1 MTYKQTM
8 AALKKMGTTQNV
20 KVYKRH
26 GAGANVFGVSFA
38 NLKTLAKKIKMDHE
52 LALQLWD
59 SGNVDAR
66 TLATMVADP
75 SAMNGALAQRWVKD
89 VDYYLLADCV
99 AGVVAKSPVAGAKMK
114 AWMKS
119 NKQYIRQSGYS
130 ILASSL
136 VNGVDVSV
144 SDCRQY
150 LKTIEKEIHASA
162 NRAKH
167 AMNMALI
174 AIGIYKSALTKPAM
188 AAAKRIGK
196 VDVDHGETACKTPDA
211 IPYIERAIKRRAVR

>member
-1 MTYKQTM
+1 
-8 AALKKMGTTQNV
+8 
-20 KVYKRH
+20 
-26 GAGANVFGVSFA
+26 
-38 NLKTLAKKIKMDHE
+38 
-52 LALQLWD
+52 
-59 SGNVDAR
+59 
-66 TLATMVADP
+66 
-75 SAMNGALAQRWVKD
+75 
-89 VDYYLLADCV
+89 
-99 AGVVAKSPVAGAKMK
+99 MK

-130 ILASSL
+130 VLASSL

-144 SDCRQY
+144 SDCRLY

-196 VDVDHGETACKTPDA
+196 VEVDHGETACKTPDA
-211 IPYIERAIKRRAVR
+211 IPYIERAIKRRAAR

>member
-1 MTYKQTM
+1 MNYKQTM
-8 AALKKMGTTQNV
+8 AALKKMGTAQNV
-20 KVYKRH
+20 KVYRRH
-26 GAGANVFGVSFA
+26 GAGENVFGVSCA
-38 NLKTLAKKIKMDHE
+38 NLKTLAKKIKVDHE

-66 TLATMVADP
+66 TLATMVVDA
-75 SAMNGALAQRWVKD
+75 SAMNRTLAESWVKD
-89 VDYYLLADCV
+89 IDYYMLVDYV
-99 AGVVAKSPVAGAKMK
+99 AGVVAKSPVAEAKMK

-119 NKQYIRQSGYS
+119 KKQYVRQSGYS
-130 ILASSL
+130 VLASSL
-136 VNGVDVSV
+136 VDGVDVSD
-144 SDCRQY
+144 SECRQY

-211 IPYIERAIKRRAVR
+211 IPYIERALQRRVAR

>member
-1 MTYKQTM
+1 MTFKQTM
-8 AALKKMGTTQNV
+8 AALKKMGTAQNV

-26 GAGANVFGVSFA
+26 GAGENVFGVSFA
-38 NLKTLAKKIKMDHE
+38 NLKPLAKKIKEDHE

-66 TLATMVADP
+66 TLATMVVDNG
-75 SAMNGALAQRWVKD
+75 AMDGALAQRWVKD

-99 AGVVAKSPVAGAKMK
+99 AGVVAKSPVAEAKMK

-119 NKQYIRQSGYS
+119 KKQYIRQSGYS
-130 ILASSL
+130 VLASSL

-211 IPYIERAIKRRAVR
+211 IPYIERAIKRRVAR

>member
-8 AALKKMGTTQNV
+8 TALKKMGTAQNV
-20 KVYKRH
+20 KVYLRH
-26 GAGANVFGVSFA
+26 GAGENVFGVSCA
-38 NLKTLAKKIKMDHE
+38 NLKTLAKKIKVDHD

-66 TLATMVADP
+66 TLATMVVDK
-75 SAMNGALAQRWVKD
+75 SAINGALTEHWIKD

-99 AGVVAKSPVAGAKMK
+99 AGAVARSPVAEAKMK
-114 AWMKS
+114 KWMKS
-119 NKQYIRQSGYS
+119 KKQYIRQGGYCV
-130 ILASSL
+130 LASSL
-136 VNGVDVSV
+136 VDGMDVSV

-150 LKTIEKEIHASA
+150 LQTIEKEIHASA

-196 VDVDHGETACKTPDA
+196 VEVDHGETACKTPDA
-211 IPYIERAIKRRAVR
+211 IPYIERAIKRQVAR

>member
-1 MTYKQTM
+1 MTYTQTM
-8 AALKKMGTTQNV
+8 TALKKMGTAQNV

-26 GAGANVFGVSFA
+26 GAGENLFGVSFA
-38 NLKTLAKKIKMDHE
+38 NLKALAKKIKVDHE
-52 LALQLWD
+52 LALRLWD

-66 TLATMVADP
+66 TLATMVADA
-75 SAMNGALAQRWVKD
+75 SAINGALAQRWIKD

-99 AGVVAKSPVAGAKMK
+99 AGAVAKSPVAEAKMK
-114 AWMKS
+114 AWMASK
-119 NKQYIRQSGYS
+119 KQYVRQGGYS
-130 ILASSL
+130 VLGSSL

-144 SDCRQY
+144 SDCRSY

-167 AMNMALI
+167 AMIMALI
-174 AIGIYKSALTKPAM
+174 AIGIYKSALTKPAL

-211 IPYIERAIKRRAVR
+211 IPYIERAIKRRTAR